1 MTDSKLLATAQAH
14 FDIVGHLD
22 TFWSKEALTAWS
34 AALQEKEAA
43 EAERDDFKKEVD
55 LHIKDLGEL
64 QGHFADCR
72 QERGALEAERDRLVE
87 TARAVIA
94 YDMPAIGGRP
104 SQHWLDLMNATDCVA
119 APTPSGAPGVSTL
132 QTVLADA
139 IKEVEAW
146 PDGMKGNWA
155 PARYEF
161 TDREAQPAQQGEGK
175 PPSEACSWR
184 DVAEHTMIHCDACGQ
199 RSGARSLLAARCP
212 KGKRYSPPKPLQGG
226 ERYKPFKLVM
236 HGGLDVVWI
245 VTDRGVHMT
254 SPQAAQRI
262 AAALN
267 REGS

>member
-34 AALQEKEAA
+34 AALQEKEAVA
-43 EAERDDFKKEVD
+43 DDFHKMSLKWD
-55 LHIKDLGEL
+55 DEL
-64 QGHFADCR
+64 
-72 QERGALEAERDRLVE
+72 ERAEALEAERDRLVE

-94 YDMPAIGGRP
+94 YDMPVSTGRP
-104 SQHWLDLMNATDCVA
+104 PQRWLDLMKATDC
-119 APTPSGAPGVSTL
+119 APTPSGAAEQETTLCRLCENEMYLDEFDWGQDCQREGCPLTTGELAEAEKLYRQNPTADTL
-132 QTVLADA
+132 QRVRR
-139 IKEVEAW
+139 
-146 PDGMKGNWA
+146 
-155 PARYEF
+155 AR
-161 TDREAQPAQQGEGK
+161 REAAQQGEELTAAQAK
-175 PPSEACSWR
+175 DRVLNPSKFA
-184 DVAEHTMIHCDACGQ
+184 
-199 RSGARSLLAARCP
+199 
-212 KGKRYSPPKPLQGG
+212 PPKPLHGG

-267 REGS
+267 REKDHG